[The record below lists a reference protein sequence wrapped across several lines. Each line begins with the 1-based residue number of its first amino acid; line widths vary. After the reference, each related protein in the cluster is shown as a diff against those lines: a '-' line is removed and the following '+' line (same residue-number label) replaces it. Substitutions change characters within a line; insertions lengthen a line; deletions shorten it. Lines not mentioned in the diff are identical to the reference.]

1 MDKVKAGRWAKYWA
15 CKLRKNPALSDQWF
29 SEMRRI
35 ASSCGEKQLDIEVS
49 LCLAM
54 LAFYRW
60 QLGEYDEAAAERNFS
75 AVFE

>member
-1 MDKVKAGRWAKYWA
+1 MDKVKTARWAKSWA

-35 ASSCGEKQLDIEVS
+35 ASSYGEKQLDIEVS

-54 LAFYRW
+54 LAF
-60 QLGEYDEAAAERNFS
+60 
-75 AVFE
+75 

>member
-1 MDKVKAGRWAKYWA
+1 MDKVKVGRWAKSWA
-15 CKLRKNPALSDQWF
+15 CKLRKNPTLSDQWF

-35 ASSCGEKQLDIEVS
+35 ASSYGEKQLDIEVS